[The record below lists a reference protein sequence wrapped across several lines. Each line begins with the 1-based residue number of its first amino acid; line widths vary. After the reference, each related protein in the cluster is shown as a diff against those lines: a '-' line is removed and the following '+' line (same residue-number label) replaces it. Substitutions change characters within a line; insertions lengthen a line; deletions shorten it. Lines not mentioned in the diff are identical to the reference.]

1 MQSVAPFK
9 MDRRKMEIG
18 EWIDVRD
25 ASGQWIEGQIINH
38 YGEYVYIHYNGWD
51 NRWNE
56 WISVNSDRI
65 MPFRSHTVQMVNK
78 SPYMSPFPSF

>member
-38 YGEYVYIHYNGWD
+38 YG
-51 NRWNE
+51 
-56 WISVNSDRI
+56 
-65 MPFRSHTVQMVNK
+65 
-78 SPYMSPFPSF
+78 